1 MRRSGLALLVA
12 SSLLLSAAQAATR
25 PHYGG
30 TLRVAIAAAPGS
42 LDPLELNQSGSLA
55 GRNLSHLLFD
65 TLVTLD
71 DRGRPLPALAV
82 SWQADPGNQR
92 WQFQL
97 RRGATFQDGTAVTA
111 EQVASSL
118 RVANPSWRVLATGD
132 TVVIERD
139 SPSPELAPE
148 LALARNGIA
157 KRGGTK
163 LFGTGPFVITA
174 WEPGKKLRLA
184 SSNEYWGGRPFVDS
198 VEIEMGQGFREQMLA
213 LDLGRADLIEVAPE
227 QAHRAAAEG
236 RRVDSSAPVELMAL
250 IFARDAQSTEDIRL
264 RQALSFA
271 IDRQALNS
279 VLLQGGGE
287 PAGALLP
294 NWMTGY
300 AFLFSTNADLAQAN
314 QVRSQLRQASPWTL
328 SYDASDPVE
337 RVLAERIALNAR
349 DAGLQLQLTNS
360 ATADLRLVRIPIAS
374 LDRRVA
380 LTTLEAAVGVP
391 LSTLSADSAED
402 FYSAER
408 LLLESRRVIP
418 LLHARVSFGVS
429 GTVRNWSEGPGGG
442 WRLPDVWLGAGKP

>member
-1 MRRSGLALLVA
+1 
-12 SSLLLSAAQAATR
+12 
-25 PHYGG
+25 
-30 TLRVAIAAAPGS
+30 
-42 LDPLELNQSGSLA
+42 
-55 GRNLSHLLFD
+55 
-65 TLVTLD
+65 
-71 DRGRPLPALAV
+71 
-82 SWQADPGNQR
+82 
-92 WQFQL
+92 
-97 RRGATFQDGTAVTA
+97 
-111 EQVASSL
+111 
-118 RVANPSWRVLATGD
+118 
-132 TVVIERD
+132 
-139 SPSPELAPE
+139 
-148 LALARNGIA
+148 
-157 KRGGTK
+157 
-163 LFGTGPFVITA
+163 
-174 WEPGKKLRLA
+174 
-184 SSNEYWGGRPFVDS
+184 VDS

-236 RRVDSSAPVELMAL
+236 RRVESSAPVELMAL

-287 PAGALLP
+287 PTGALLP

>member
-1 MRRSGLALLVA
+1 
-12 SSLLLSAAQAATR
+12 
-25 PHYGG
+25 
-30 TLRVAIAAAPGS
+30 
-42 LDPLELNQSGSLA
+42 
-55 GRNLSHLLFD
+55 
-65 TLVTLD
+65 
-71 DRGRPLPALAV
+71 
-82 SWQADPGNQR
+82 
-92 WQFQL
+92 
-97 RRGATFQDGTAVTA
+97 
-111 EQVASSL
+111 
-118 RVANPSWRVLATGD
+118 
-132 TVVIERD
+132 
-139 SPSPELAPE
+139 
-148 LALARNGIA
+148 
-157 KRGGTK
+157 
-163 LFGTGPFVITA
+163 
-174 WEPGKKLRLA
+174 
-184 SSNEYWGGRPFVDS
+184 
-198 VEIEMGQGFREQMLA
+198 
-213 LDLGRADLIEVAPE
+213 
-227 QAHRAAAEG
+227 
-236 RRVDSSAPVELMAL
+236 
-250 IFARDAQSTEDIRL
+250 
-264 RQALSFA
+264 
-271 IDRQALNS
+271 
-279 VLLQGGGE
+279 
-287 PAGALLP
+287 
-294 NWMTGY
+294 MTGY

>member
-1 MRRSGLALLVA
+1 MRPSGLALLVA

-30 TLRVAIAAAPGS
+30 TLRVAMAAAPAS

-55 GRNLSHLLFD
+55 GRNLSRLLFD
-65 TLVTLD
+65 TLVSLD
-71 DRGRPLPALAV
+71 DRGRPLPALAI

-97 RRGATFQDGTAVTA
+97 RRGVTFQDGSAVTA

-139 SPSPELAPE
+139 SPAPELAPE
-148 LALARNGIA
+148 LALARNGIT
-157 KRGGTK
+157 KRDGAK
-163 LFGTGPFVITA
+163 LFGTGPFAVAA

-184 SSNEYWGGRPFVDS
+184 ASNEYWGGRPFLDS
-198 VEIEMGQGFREQMLA
+198 VEIDMGQGLREQMLA

-236 RRVDSSAPVELMAL
+236 RRVESSLPVDLMAL
-250 IFARDAQSTEDIRL
+250 VFAREAQSTDDTRL
-264 RQALSFA
+264 RQALSYS

-279 VLLQGGGE
+279 VLLQRGGE

-300 AFLFSTNADLAQAN
+300 AFLFSTSTDLAKAN
-314 QVRSQLRQASPWTL
+314 QVRGPLRQASPWTL
-328 SYDASDPVE
+328 SYDAGDPLA

-349 DAGLQLQLTNS
+349 DAGLQLQLTSS
-360 ATADLRLVRIPIAS
+360 AAADLRLVRTPIRS

-380 LTTLEAAVGVP
+380 LTTLEAAIGVGR
-391 LSTLSADSAED
+391 SNLSADSTED

-408 LLLESRRVIP
+408 LVLESRRVIP
-418 LLHARVSFGVS
+418 LLHARVSFGLS
-429 GTVRNWSEGPGGG
+429 GGVRNWTEGPGGS
-442 WRLPDVWLGAGKP
+442 WRLADVWLGAGQP

>member
-30 TLRVAIAAAPGS
+30 TLRVAMAAAPGS

-118 RVANPSWRVLATGD
+118 RVANPSWRVLATED

-163 LFGTGPFVITA
+163 LFGTGPFVITT

-184 SSNEYWGGRPFVDS
+184 ASNEYWGGRPFVDS

-236 RRVDSSAPVELMAL
+236 RRVESSAPVELMAL

-328 SYDASDPVE
+328 FYDASDPVE

-349 DAGLQLQLTNS
+349 DAGLQLQLTSS

-380 LTTLEAAVGVP
+380 LTTLEAAVVVP

-429 GTVRNWSEGPGGG
+429 GTVRNWSEDPGGG